1 VSTRYEAIGRS
12 YAVHRRPDPRI
23 AAAVRAALGPAG
35 TVVNVGAGTG
45 SYEPADLAVVA
56 VEPAHAMLAQ
66 RPPGAAP
73 AVAAVAEALPFAS
86 GSFDA
91 SLAVLTHHHWN
102 DVGRGFREL
111 GRVAG
116 RHVVLT
122 WDPAAVG
129 AADFWLTR
137 DYLPDLG
144 EDLVR
149 QPALGAVL
157 AAFPDAS
164 VTPVPIPHDCTDG
177 FMAAYWRRP
186 RAYLDPGARGAI
198 SSFAL
203 RGEPAVAAGLD
214 RLAADLGSGRWHR
227 RNEDLL
233 ERTELDL
240 GYRLV
245 VATTG

>member
-1 VSTRYEAIGRS
+1 VSTRYEAIGRT

-23 AAAVRAALGPAG
+23 AATVRAALGPAR
-35 TVVNVGAGTG
+35 TVLNVGAGTG
-45 SYEPADLAVVA
+45 SYEPADLSVVA
-56 VEPAHAMLAQ
+56 VEPARAMLAQ

-73 AVAAVAEALPFAS
+73 GVAAVAEALPFAP
-86 GSFDA
+86 GAFDA

-111 GRVAG
+111 GRVAR

-122 WDPAAVG
+122 WDPAAGG

-144 EDLVR
+144 EDFVR
-149 QPALGAVL
+149 QPALGVVL
-157 AAFPDAS
+157 EAFPDAS
-164 VTPVPIPHDCTDG
+164 VIPVPIPHDCTDG

-186 RAYLDPGARGAI
+186 RAYLDPGVRSAI

-203 RGEPAVAAGLD
+203 RDEKAVAAGLD

-233 ERTELDL
+233 ALSELDL